1 MSKSMSVSVI
11 KTIPISLRAFGYSM
25 NSSNETRCIALQKAV
40 DAHGFEK
47 VLARLNQVKIN
58 SEHVK
63 QTEIDILHVLSKMP
77 LPPDDDCVAD
87 PTPEPTVPVDDRKN
101 DRFIECMNVLN
112 DKLCKAIIAKDYE
125 MINSIVASMTNVIK
139 STL

>member
-1 MSKSMSVSVI
+1 MSVI
-11 KTIPISLRAFGYSM
+11 KTIPISLRAF
-25 NSSNETRCIALQKAV
+25 EKAV

-47 VLARLNQVKIN
+47 VIARLIN

-63 QTEIDILHVLSKMP
+63 QTEKGILHVLSKMP
-77 LPPDDDCVAD
+77 LPQDDDCED

-112 DKLCKAIIAKDYE
+112 DKLCKATISKDYA
-125 MINSIVASMTNVIK
+125 MINTIVVSMTNVTK
-139 STL
+139 SL

>member
-25 NSSNETRCIALQKAV
+25 TSSNETRCIALQKAV

-58 SEHVK
+58 SDHVK
-63 QTEIDILHVLSKMP
+63 KTEIDILHVLSKMP
-77 LPPDDDCVAD
+77 LPPDDDCDAD
-87 PTPEPTVPVDDRKN
+87 PTPEPTVPVDDKRN
-101 DRFIECMNVLN
+101 DLFIECMKVMN
-112 DKLCKAIIAKDYE
+112 DKLCKATISKDYE
-125 MINSIVASMTNVIK
+125 MINTIVASITNVIK

>member
-1 MSKSMSVSVI
+1 MSKFMSVSVI

-25 NSSNETRCIALQKAV
+25 TSSNETRCIALQKAV

-58 SEHVK
+58 SDHVK
-63 QTEIDILHVLSKMP
+63 QTETDILYVQSKMP
-77 LPPDDDCVAD
+77 LPPDDDCDAD

-112 DKLCKAIIAKDYE
+112 DKLCKATIAKDYE
-125 MINSIVASMTNVIK
+125 MINTIVASMTNVIK